1 MKKNT
6 DNLFWGIV
14 LILLACAAL
23 AQQLG
28 YIDFNAL
35 STNTWTWVFAG
46 ISALFFLRYI
56 FSGLKRWGYLFP
68 ACILAAISIIIT
80 LADRGIADAFLG
92 SLIFIAVAIP
102 FFAAFLTSVRGNWW
116 ALIPAFSCLMLA
128 AIIYFSDS
136 AAGEW
141 IGALFMYGVGV
152 PFLLVYLFNK
162 NRRWALI
169 PGLILVGIGTLALVS
184 VMNAWAPIV
193 VTLLIAAAFFY
204 VYFSRP
210 AAWWAVIPA
219 GLLASIGLSSVLS
232 LPLFGQLSNTTFPN
246 GLMFLGWAATFYYLW
261 TQRSRVPT
269 EWAGVP
275 AIIFLIVAIVQ
286 LVLGAANEIGMIVLL
301 FAAGI
306 LLVFFGLR
314 PRKTT
319 E

>member
-1 MKKNT
+1 MKRNT

-14 LILLACAAL
+14 LILLACAVL
-23 AQQLG
+23 AQQMG

-46 ISALFFLRYI
+46 ISLLFFLRYL
-56 FSGLKRWGYLFP
+56 FTGLKSWGYLFP

-80 LADRGIADAFLG
+80 LADRGMADAFLG
-92 SLIFIAVAIP
+92 SLIFIAIAIP
-102 FFAAFLTSVRGNWW
+102 FFVAFLTSVRGNWW

-136 AAGEW
+136 ATGEW
-141 IGALFMYGVGV
+141 IGALFMYAVGV
-152 PFLLVYLFNK
+152 PFLLVYLFNR

-184 VMNAWAPIV
+184 GMNNYANIV
-193 VTLLIAAAFFY
+193 VTLMIAAAFFF
-204 VYFSRP
+204 VYFTRP
-210 AAWWAVIPA
+210 KNWWAVIPA
-219 GLLASIGLSSVLS
+219 GLMASIGLSSILS
-232 LPLFGQLSNTTFPN
+232 LPLLGEFANTTFPA

-261 TQRSRVPT
+261 TQRSKVPT

-286 LVLGAANEIGMIVLL
+286 LALGAVNEIGMIVLL
-301 FAAGI
+301 FAGGI
-306 LLVFFGLR
+306 LLIYFGLR
-314 PRKTT
+314 PRKAA
-319 E
+319 